1 MTPRWIKG
9 PLFDNLSLKLV
20 SLLIALVL
28 WVRVVGS
35 EQAEGHYRVNVELVN
50 VPRELAL
57 VGSVPQHVV
66 VRLAGPR
73 AVLTGIEEKRLVYTL
88 DLTGMQQGV
97 SSFEILPARFGLPTN
112 VEVMQI
118 SPSKLTIEAD
128 RKVKKRVQV
137 RPRLDGVPAQGFTLV
152 SASTDPAIVEV
163 EGPERILR
171 ATRDVP
177 TEVVDISGL
186 AGNFERNVELAP
198 AEQSVRA
205 TNKNQVRLD
214 VKVRDLSSDR
224 VQQDIQDR

>member
-1 MTPRWIKG
+1 MIARWLKG

-35 EQAEGHYRVNVELVN
+35 EQAEGHYPVNVELVN

-57 VGSVPQHVV
+57 VGNVTQHVV

-73 AVLTGIEEKRLVYTL
+73 ALLSGLDERRLVYTV

-97 SSFEILPARFGLPTN
+97 STFEVMPARFGLPAN
-112 VEVMQI
+112 VEVVQV

-128 RKVKKRVQV
+128 RKMKKRVQV
-137 RPRLDGVPAQGFTLV
+137 RPRFDGVPAQGFTIV
-152 SASTDPAIVEV
+152 SASTDPAIVEI
-163 EGPERILR
+163 EGPERVLR
-171 ATRDVP
+171 ATKDVP

-198 AEQSVRA
+198 AEQSVRT

-214 VKVRDLSSDR
+214 VRVRDITPER
-224 VQQDIQDR
+224 AQPEN

>member
-1 MTPRWIKG
+1 MIARWLKG

-57 VGSVPQHVV
+57 VGNVTQHVV

-73 AVLTGIEEKRLVYTL
+73 ALLSGLDEKRLVYTV
-88 DLTGMQQGV
+88 DLSGMQQGI
-97 SSFEILPARFGLPTN
+97 STFEVLPARFGLPAN
-112 VEVMQI
+112 VEVVQV
-118 SPSKLTIEAD
+118 SPSKISIEAD
-128 RKVKKRVQV
+128 RKMKKRVQV
-137 RPRLDGVPAQGFTLV
+137 RPRFDGVPAQGFTIV
-152 SASTDPAIVEV
+152 SASTDPAIVEI
-163 EGPERILR
+163 EGPERVLR
-171 ATRDVP
+171 ATKDIP

-198 AEQSVRA
+198 AEQSVRT

-214 VKVRDLSSDR
+214 VKVRDITPER
-224 VQQDIQDR
+224 AQPEN

>member
-1 MTPRWIKG
+1 MNPRWLKG

-73 AVLTGIEEKRLVYTL
+73 ALLTGLDERRLVYTL
-88 DLTGMQQGV
+88 DLTSMQQGV
-97 SSFEILPARFGLPTN
+97 SSFEILPARFGLPAN

-118 SPSKLTIEAD
+118 SPSKITIEAD

-152 SASTDPAIVEV
+152 SASTDPAIVEI
-163 EGPERILR
+163 EGPERVLR

-186 AGNFERNVELAP
+186 AGNFERNVDLAP
-198 AEQSVRA
+198 TEQSVRA
-205 TNKNQVRLD
+205 TGKAQVRLD
-214 VKVRDLSSDR
+214 VKVREMTPENHR
-224 VQQDIQDR
+224 QDNQDR